1 MSMNR
6 SSQAS
11 CSDSSV
17 FFQKNAF
24 MQEEKNNGTATV
36 VPAGELMNLFSAAQ
50 ESYQEAQIRTAEENK
65 GFSRTEFFKLDKLG
79 TYRLRILPAIP
90 SADGTIDRKSYECP
104 VHQMLLEI
112 QKPSSGGKAQSV
124 YVNAVRA
131 TDAGLPVDIIDTYR
145 KAAVAAAKE
154 AGDEKLAEKIA
165 GGNYGGGLK
174 YSYAH
179 CAYIFDLNERAKG
192 VQLLTL
198 SHSQYKELDDR
209 KFKLWQKKLA
219 KNPGYPCPISSIK
232 DAYPVEI
239 EKKKNGQKTEY
250 VISIDNESDTDEL
263 SIEELT
269 ALMNT
274 PRLSEAVV
282 RYSRYQ
288 FGATIEFLK
297 QCDVKYGLQVMD
309 TDEMKEAIAQLE
321 KAIPKTDTS
330 SFSFDKRSKDD
341 KETEESGALSLD
353 MLFDR
358 FDALQEQSLGDKTE
372 GGQELRGM
380 IRTFIEQEKLDIRVT
395 RTTTNAAL
403 LEMIEK
409 EMQGPGEEPE
419 PAETGTQETPV
430 EESAAPVAAVSEETT
445 PRRRR

>member
-1 MSMNR
+1 
-6 SSQAS
+6 
-11 CSDSSV
+11 
-17 FFQKNAF
+17 

-65 GFSRTEFFKLDKLG
+65 GFSKTEFFKMDKLG

-90 SADGTIDRKSYECP
+90 SADGRAVRKSYEYP

-112 QKPSSGGKAQSV
+112 EKPSSGGKPQYI

-131 TDAGLPVDIIDTYR
+131 TDAGFPLDIIDTYR

-154 AGDEKLAEKIA
+154 SGDEKLAEKIA

-174 YSYAH
+174 FSYAH
-179 CAYIFDLNERAKG
+179 CAYIFDMNERAKG

-219 KNPGYPCPISSIK
+219 KNPKYPCPISSVK

-250 VISIDNESDTDEL
+250 AISIDNESDPDEL
-263 SIEELT
+263 SMEELT
-269 ALMNT
+269 MLMNT
-274 PRLSEAVV
+274 PRLPEIVL
-282 RYSRYQ
+282 RYTRYQ
-288 FGATIEFLK
+288 LGATIEYLK
-297 QCDVKYGLQVMD
+297 QCDIKYGLQVME
-309 TDEMKEAIAQLE
+309 TDEMKEAIAKLE
-321 KAIPKTDTS
+321 EELPKTDTS
-330 SFSFDKRSKDD
+330 SFSFDKRSKDA
-341 KETEESGALSLD
+341 KENAERGALSLD

-358 FDALQEQSLGDKTE
+358 FDQLQEQSLGDKTE
-372 GGQELRGM
+372 EGQELRTM
-380 IRTFIEQEKLDIRVT
+380 IRTFIEQEKLGVRVT

-403 LEMIEK
+403 LEMIEQ
-409 EMQGPGEEPE
+409 EIQQPGEEPE
-419 PAETGTQETPV
+419 PANAGTQETPT
-430 EESAAPVAAVSEETT
+430 EEPAATKTEATEEPA

>member
-1 MSMNR
+1 
-6 SSQAS
+6 
-11 CSDSSV
+11 
-17 FFQKNAF
+17 
-24 MQEEKNNGTATV
+24 MQEEKNNGTSN
-36 VPAGELMNLFSAAQ
+36 VPADNLESLFLDSQ
-50 ESYQEAQIRTAEENK
+50 ETYQEAQVRTAEENK
-65 GFSRTEFFKLDKLG
+65 GFAKTEFFKLDKLG
-79 TYRLRILPAIP
+79 TYRLRVLPAIP
-90 SADGTIDRKSYECP
+90 SSDGSTGRKSYEHP

-112 QKPSSGGKAQSV
+112 EKPSEGGKAQYV

-131 TDAGLPVDIIDTYR
+131 TDAGFPLDIIDTYR
-145 KAAVAAAKE
+145 KVAVAAAKE
-154 AGDEKLAEKIA
+154 TGDEKLAEKIA

-174 YSYAH
+174 FSYAH

-219 KNPGYPCPISSIK
+219 KNPKYPCPVSSVK

-250 VISIDNESDTDEL
+250 TISIDNESDTDEL

-269 ALMNT
+269 TLMNM
-274 PRLSEAVV
+274 PRLPEVIL
-282 RYSRYQ
+282 RYTRYQ

-297 QCDVKYGLQVMD
+297 QFDTKYGLQVME
-309 TDEMKEAIAQLE
+309 TDEMKEAIATLE
-321 KAIPKTDTS
+321 AELPKTDTS
-330 SFSFDKRSKDD
+330 SFSFDKRNKDA
-341 KETEESGALSLD
+341 KENAESGALSLD
-353 MLFDR
+353 MLLDKFDR
-358 FDALQEQSLGDKTE
+358 LQEQSLGDKTE
-372 GGQELRGM
+372 QGQELRAM
-380 IRTFIEQEKLDIRVT
+380 IRTFIEQEKLGVRVT

-419 PAETGTQETPV
+419 PAEARAEETPAGEPDAAGEQAT
-430 EESAAPVAAVSEETT
+430 EEPA

>member
-1 MSMNR
+1 
-6 SSQAS
+6 
-11 CSDSSV
+11 
-17 FFQKNAF
+17 
-24 MQEEKNNGTATV
+24 MQEEKNNGTAN
-36 VPAGELMNLFSAAQ
+36 VPVDNLESLFLDSQ
-50 ESYQEAQIRTAEENK
+50 ETYQEAQTRTAEENK
-65 GFSRTEFFKLDKLG
+65 GFAKTEFFKLDKLG

-90 SADGTIDRKSYECP
+90 SPDGSTGRKSYEHP

-112 QKPSSGGKAQSV
+112 EKPSEGGKPQCV
-124 YVNAVRA
+124 YVNTVRA
-131 TDAGLPVDIIDTYR
+131 TDAAFPLDIIDTYR
-145 KAAVAAAKE
+145 KAAVAAARE
-154 AGDEKLAEKIA
+154 TGDEKLAEKI
-165 GGNYGGGLK
+165 GGGSFGGGLK
-174 YSYAH
+174 FSYVH
-179 CAYIFDLNERAKG
+179 CMYVFDMNERSKG

-209 KFKLWQKKLA
+209 KFKLWQKKLG
-219 KNPGYPCPISSIK
+219 KNPGYPCPISSVK

-250 VISIDNESDTDEL
+250 IISIDNESDPDGL

-269 ALMNT
+269 TLMNT
-274 PRLSEAVV
+274 PRLPEVV
-282 RYSRYQ
+282 IRYTRYQ

-330 SFSFDKRSKDD
+330 SFSFDKRNKDV
-341 KETEESGALSLD
+341 KENEESGALSLD

-358 FDALQEQSLGDKTE
+358 FDALQEQSLGDRTE
-372 GGQELRGM
+372 EGQELRGM

-419 PAETGTQETPV
+419 PAEAVTEGTPAG
-430 EESAAPVAAVSEETT
+430 ESAPVAAASEEPTT
-445 PRRRR
+445 RRRR

>member
-1 MSMNR
+1 
-6 SSQAS
+6 
-11 CSDSSV
+11 
-17 FFQKNAF
+17 

-36 VPAGELMNLFSAAQ
+36 VPTGELMSLFSDAQ

-65 GFSRTEFFKLDKLG
+65 GFSKTEFFKLDKLG

-90 SADGTIDRKSYECP
+90 SADGNAIRKSYEHP

-112 QKPSSGGKAQSV
+112 QKPSSGGKPQSV

-131 TDAGLPVDIIDTYR
+131 MDAGFTVDIIDTYR

-165 GGNYGGGLK
+165 GGSYGGGLK
-174 YSYAH
+174 YSYVH

-192 VQLLTL
+192 AQLLTL

-219 KNPGYPCPISSIK
+219 KNPGYPCPVSSIK

-250 VISIDNESDTDEL
+250 VISIDNESDPDEL
-263 SIEELT
+263 SVEELT
-269 ALMNT
+269 ALMKA
-274 PRLSEAVV
+274 PRLSEVV
-282 RYSRYQ
+282 MRYTRYQ
-288 FGATIEFLK
+288 FGATVEFLK

-309 TDEMKEAIAQLE
+309 TEEMKEAIAKLE
-321 KAIPKTDTS
+321 KEIPSTDTS
-330 SFSFDKRSKDD
+330 SFSFDKRTKGA
-341 KETEESGALSLD
+341 KENEESGALSLD

-372 GGQELRGM
+372 GGQELRAM

-409 EMQGPGEEPE
+409 EMQEPGEEPE
-419 PAETGTQETPV
+419 PAETGTEETPV
-430 EESAAPVAAVSEETT
+430 EESAAPHAAAPEETT

>member
-112 QKPSSGGKAQSV
+112 QKPSS
-124 YVNAVRA
+124 
-131 TDAGLPVDIIDTYR
+131 
-145 KAAVAAAKE
+145 
-154 AGDEKLAEKIA
+154 

-297 QCDVKYGLQVMD
+297 QCDVKYGLQIMD

-358 FDALQEQSLGDKTE
+358 FDALQEQSMGDKTE

-419 PAETGTQETPV
+419 PSAPSTDAGEPETPV
-430 EESAAPVAAVSEETT
+430 EESAAPTAAASEEPT

>member
-1 MSMNR
+1 
-6 SSQAS
+6 
-11 CSDSSV
+11 
-17 FFQKNAF
+17 

-65 GFSRTEFFKLDKLG
+65 GFSKTEFFKLDKLG

-112 QKPSSGGKAQSV
+112 EKPSSSGKAQSV

-131 TDAGLPVDIIDTYR
+131 TDAGFPLDIIDTYR
-145 KAAVAAAKE
+145 KTAVVAAKE

-192 VQLLTL
+192 AQLLTL

-274 PRLSEAVV
+274 PRLSEVVV
-282 RYSRYQ
+282 RYTRYQ

-330 SFSFDKRSKDD
+330 SFSFDKRNKDA
-341 KETEESGALSLD
+341 KENEGSGALSLD

-358 FDALQEQSLGDKTE
+358 FDQLQEQSLGDKTE
-372 GGQELRGM
+372 EGQELRTM
-380 IRTFIEQEKLDIRVT
+380 IRTFIEQEKLGVRVT

-403 LEMIEK
+403 LEMIEQ
-409 EMQGPGEEPE
+409 EIQQPGEEPE
-419 PAETGTQETPV
+419 PANAGTQETPA
-430 EESAAPVAAVSEETT
+430 EEPAATKTEATEEPA

>member
-1 MSMNR
+1 
-6 SSQAS
+6 
-11 CSDSSV
+11 
-17 FFQKNAF
+17 
-24 MQEEKNNGTATV
+24 MQEEKNNGTATS
-36 VPAGELMNLFSAAQ
+36 VPASDLTNLFMDSQ

-65 GFSRTEFFKLDKLG
+65 GFSKTDFFKMDKLG

-90 SADGTIDRKSYECP
+90 SADGSIARKSYEYP

-112 QKPSSGGKAQSV
+112 EKPSSGGKPQYI

-131 TDAGLPVDIIDTYR
+131 TDAGFTLDIIDTYR
-145 KAAVAAAKE
+145 KAAVAAAKDS
-154 AGDEKLAEKIA
+154 GDEKLAEKIA

-174 YSYAH
+174 FSYAH

-219 KNPGYPCPISSIK
+219 KNPNYPCPVSSVR

-250 VISIDNESDTDEL
+250 AISIDNESDPDEL

-274 PRLSEAVV
+274 PRLPEVV
-282 RYSRYQ
+282 LRYTRYQ
-288 FGATIEFLK
+288 LGATIEYLK
-297 QCDVKYGLQVMD
+297 QCDTKYGLQVME
-309 TDEMKEAIAQLE
+309 TDEMKEAIATLE
-321 KAIPKTDTS
+321 AELPKTDTS
-330 SFSFDKRSKDD
+330 SFSFDKRSKDA
-341 KETEESGALSLD
+341 KENAESDALSLD
-353 MLFDR
+353 MLLDR
-358 FDALQEQSLGDKTE
+358 FDRLQEQSLGDKTE
-372 GGQELRGM
+372 EGQELRAM
-380 IRTFIEQEKLDIRVT
+380 IRTFIEQEKLGIRVT
-395 RTTTNAAL
+395 RTTTNEVL
-403 LEMIEK
+403 LDMIENQ
-409 EMQGPGEEPE
+409 MQKQGEEPE
-419 PAETGTQETPV
+419 PQASAGTDKTPAEEP
-430 EESAAPVAAVSEETT
+430 AATWEGVSEEPA